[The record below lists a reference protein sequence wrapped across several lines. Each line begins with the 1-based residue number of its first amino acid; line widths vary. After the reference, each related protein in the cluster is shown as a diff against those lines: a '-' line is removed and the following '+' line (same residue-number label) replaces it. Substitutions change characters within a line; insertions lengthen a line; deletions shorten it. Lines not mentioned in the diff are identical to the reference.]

1 MLLADATATDPIH
14 ALLKLDIETLLFPVI
29 VQLCVI
35 LLAARAGGAI
45 FRRLGQPAV
54 VGEILAGIMM
64 GPSVFGLLFPTAFT
78 FVFHPQF
85 DGIPATLTTAAFP
98 KIFQVLAQLG
108 LLFLLFLIGLEFDY
122 SHLRVKG
129 KAAVC
134 VCVVGTIVPFLLGA
148 GVAPL
153 IHPYLEPYPS
163 NGPVPVFGM
172 ALFVGTALSITALPI
187 LGQILIELG
196 ITRTRLAVVVIA
208 ASAVGDAAGWVIL
221 ATVATLAKVGTEG
234 YDPWHAVR
242 MVGLFLGF
250 AVVMAVVVRPV
261 LARYFRWVLRKNQGE
276 LGMNGLAI
284 LLVSL
289 LLASLVTNRIGVFAV
304 FGAFLL
310 GAVLSDQTEFRE
322 AAVSR
327 IRDFV
332 TAFFLPIF
340 FTYTGLRTEIGS
352 LDSLTLWLICGVVVV
367 LAVVGKIVGCGVAAW
382 LTGFSA
388 RESTIVGVLMN
399 TRGLMELII
408 INVGYDLGVIPKS
421 LFCMFVIV
429 AVLTTVMTTPIVLW
443 LRRGTELEAPIAASG
458 YLRADRVSDT
468 DSRESLQV

>member
-1 MLLADATATDPIH
+1 MLFADAAADPVY
-14 ALLKLDIETLLFPVI
+14 ALLKLDIETLIFPVV

-35 LLAARAGGAI
+35 LLVARLAGVV
-45 FRRLGQPAV
+45 FRWIGQPSV
-54 VGEILAGIMM
+54 VGEILAGVMM
-64 GPSVFGLLFPTAFT
+64 GPSVFGWLFPSAFT

-85 DGIPATLTTAAFP
+85 AGIPAELTAAAIP

-129 KAAVC
+129 KAAVAIC
-134 VCVVGTIVPFLLGA
+134 IVGTVLPFLLGA
-148 GVAPL
+148 GIAPW
-153 IHPYLEPYPS
+153 IHPYLEPYPL
-163 NGPVPVFGM
+163 NGPVPLFGM
-172 ALFVGTALSITALPI
+172 ALFMGTALSITALPI

-196 ITRTRLAVVVIA
+196 ITRTKLAVVVIA
-208 ASAVGDAAGWVIL
+208 ASAVGDAVGWVLL
-221 ATVATLAKVGTEG
+221 ATVATLAKVGTDG

-242 MVGLFLGF
+242 MVVLLLGF
-250 AVVMAVVVRPV
+250 AAVMVLVVRPL
-261 LARYFRWVLRKNQGE
+261 LARYFRWVIRENGGE
-276 LGMNGLAI
+276 LGLNGLSVLMVAM
-284 LLVSL
+284 
-289 LLASLVTNRIGVFAV
+289 LLASLATNLIGIFAV
-304 FGAFLL
+304 FGAFAL
-310 GAVLSDQTEFRE
+310 GAVLSDQTAFRD
-322 AAVSR
+322 AAVGR

-352 LDSLTLWLICGVVVV
+352 LDSAMLWLICGVVVF
-367 LAVVGKIVGCGVAAW
+367 LAVAGKIVGCGLAAW

-388 RESTIVGVLMN
+388 RESTIVGVMMN

-429 AVLTTVMTTPIVLW
+429 AILTTVMTTPIVLW
-443 LRRGTELEAPIAASG
+443 LRRGTELEDPITASG
-458 YLRADRVSDT
+458 YLRSTGQPQDDRAM
-468 DSRESLQV
+468 QPA

>member
-1 MLLADATATDPIH
+1 MLFADAATVDPVYS
-14 ALLKLDIETLLFPVI
+14 LLKLDIEALLFPVI

-35 LLAARAGGAI
+35 LLAARLGGVL
-45 FRRLGQPAV
+45 FRWLGQPSV
-54 VGEILAGIMM
+54 VGEILVGVMM
-64 GPSVFGLLFPTAFT
+64 GPSVFGWLFPSAFT

-85 DGIPATLTTAAFP
+85 EGIPAALTAAAFP
-98 KIFQVLAQLG
+98 KVFQVLAQLG

-129 KAAVC
+129 KAAVAIC
-134 VCVVGTIVPFLLGA
+134 IAGTVLPFLIGA
-148 GVAPL
+148 GMAPL
-153 IHPYLEPYPS
+153 IHPYLEPYPL
-163 NGPVPVFGM
+163 NGPVPLFGM
-172 ALFVGTALSITALPI
+172 ALFIGTALSITALPI

-208 ASAVGDAAGWVIL
+208 ASAVGDAIGWVLL

-242 MVGLFLGF
+242 MVGWLIGF
-250 AVVMAVVVRPV
+250 AAVMVLVVRPL
-261 LARYFRWVLRKNQGE
+261 LARYFRWVIRENNGE
-276 LGMNGLAI
+276 LGLNGLAI
-284 LLVSL
+284 LIVAM
-289 LLASLVTNRIGVFAV
+289 LLASLATNLIGIFAV
-304 FGAFLL
+304 FGAFAL
-310 GAVLSDQTEFRE
+310 GAVLSDQTAFRD
-322 AAVSR
+322 AAVNR

-352 LDSLTLWLICGVVVV
+352 LDSVALWVICGAVVV
-367 LAVVGKIVGCGVAAW
+367 LAIVGKVVGCGVAAW

-388 RESTIVGVLMN
+388 RESAIVGVAMN
-399 TRGLMELII
+399 TRGLMELVI

-429 AVLTTVMTTPIVLW
+429 AVLTTVMTTPIMLW
-443 LRRGTELEAPIAASG
+443 LRHGTELETPIAASG
-458 YLRADRVSDT
+458 YLRPPAAPEDT
-468 DSRESLQV
+468 REMQPV